1 MGTKR
6 AQHLFD
12 LSQKSCQ
19 EQSALETPRGGMD
32 PAVLV
37 VLLTGWSRLMLG
49 WDLWSQGP
57 WSGHGVVTGTPQLAA
72 YPSSHPP
79 TKECDP
85 SHQVFC
91 FYLKPHKK
99 NKISQFPCTIS
110 TINKTCRLH
119 TWLQVQTG
127 QCRQPGPAPP
137 SPAPNKTLV
146 EKTQTH
152 LQTEICTWQG
162 KEQHPELCT
171 QTAAEKQPP
180 HTSARHPTETRR
192 ARGWTQDR
200 NRGKPKRKT
209 RGSAAVEARHGLET
223 HMNYK

>member
-32 PAVLV
+32 PAVPV
-37 VLLTGWSRLMLG
+37 VLLTGWSWLMLG

-72 YPSSHPP
+72 YPSSRPP

-162 KEQHPELCT
+162 KNST
-171 QTAAEKQPP
+171 QNYVHRQLRR
-180 HTSARHPTETRR
+180 SSHPTPPPDIRQKHDGPGDGHRTETE
-192 ARGWTQDR
+192 G
-200 NRGKPKRKT
+200 NPNGKP
-209 RGSAAVEARHGLET
+209 GDQQL
-223 HMNYK
+223 